1 MPFLLYIAALM
12 KRKKEKSIQKKSF
25 PEVTASRVKP
35 EKQEGLHL
43 VRKKETIRGKN
54 KQRKKTWWNVTPSH
68 WICFSRWKPVF
79 QDTIFINMFYL
90 SCFTIRTAGCHFPEK
105 GKSTQT
111 QTGAFQKIAIGR
123 AAAAGIWDFLKPSR
137 LQERQKDMWPKVLW
151 LSIRDFHQY
160 HQASVI

>member
-54 KQRKKTWWNVTPSH
+54 KQRKKPDEMSPHHIESVSAVENQ
-68 WICFSRWKPVF
+68 CSRIP
-79 QDTIFINMFYL
+79 
-90 SCFTIRTAGCHFPEK
+90 
-105 GKSTQT
+105 
-111 QTGAFQKIAIGR
+111 
-123 AAAAGIWDFLKPSR
+123 FL
-137 LQERQKDMWPKVLW
+137 
-151 LSIRDFHQY
+151 
-160 HQASVI
+160 